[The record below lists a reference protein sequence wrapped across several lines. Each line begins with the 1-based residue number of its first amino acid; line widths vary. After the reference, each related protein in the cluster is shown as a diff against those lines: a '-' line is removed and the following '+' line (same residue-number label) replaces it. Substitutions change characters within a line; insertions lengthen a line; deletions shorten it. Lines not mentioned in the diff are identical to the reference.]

1 MLALSKIVCQAHTK
15 NILKSNHP
23 VVTTSTTDVA
33 DTKIY
38 DTWHSTIIPITK

>member
-15 NILKSNHP
+15 NILKSNHT
-23 VVTTSTTDVA
+23 VVTTSTTNVA
-33 DTKIY
+33 DTNIY